1 MNTVFWLVLSHILS
15 MDEYTL
21 VGLFDKTFSL
31 VPNVQCFILLYFN
44 WNESLISIRRVSI
57 SSLLVYRIARTFLEY
72 VIDPGR
78 TNQVYLHTWK
88 LIIVNKW
95 YFFFYDGFH
104 IFFQRKISMKIVYAS
119 FSICWRLNGVVV
131 EAGVWK
137 LWKRF
142 LEQQSISSTSEPCDW

>member
-44 WNESLISIRRVSI
+44 WNESLISNRWVSI

-95 YFFFYDGFH
+95 CFFFMMAF
-104 IFFQRKISMKIVYAS
+104 IFSSNGRFL
-119 FSICWRLNGVVV
+119 WRLSMLVFPFCGGWM
-131 EAGVWK
+131 ESLSK
-137 LWKRF
+137 LESGNYGRDF
-142 LEQQSISSTSEPCDW
+142 